1 MGGICDGEDV
11 PENNRYNNSFFDS
24 SSFEVKS
31 GAVQAASVALL
42 REEKQDV
49 VASGYPYEIEV
60 VSLVTRTIEIIVA
73 LLALGVWFPV
83 NIAVAL
89 IIRRGTPGPVLFF
102 QDRLGIGADK
112 FKFVKFRTLYVDAKE
127 RFPEFYDYRYSPR
140 ELSKLHAKVKDDP
153 RVTPQGIWLRKSTL
167 DEMPNFW
174 CLLTGR
180 MALVGPRPEL
190 PEMLPYYKG
199 EMLKKFSVRP
209 GITGLAQVSG
219 RGELSFYDTV
229 KCDVRYV
236 ENKGALLDLKIIVM
250 TLFNVFLRNG
260 AF

>member
-1 MGGICDGEDV
+1 MCLAG
-11 PENNRYNNSFFDS
+11 RLT
-24 SSFEVKS
+24 
-31 GAVQAASVALL
+31 AAGSHL
-42 REEKQDV
+42 
-49 VASGYPYEIEV
+49 
-60 VSLVTRTIEIIVA
+60 
-73 LLALGVWFPV
+73 
-83 NIAVAL
+83 
-89 IIRRGTPGPVLFF
+89 
-102 QDRLGIGADK
+102 
-112 FKFVKFRTLYVDAKE
+112 
-127 RFPEFYDYRYSPR
+127 PR
-140 ELSKLHAKVKDDP
+140 ELNKLHAKVKDDP

-199 EMLKKFSVRP
+199 GMLKKFSVRP

-229 KCDVRYV
+229 KCDVSYV

-250 TLFNVFLRNG
+250 TLYNVFLRNG